1 MKIEKINVLKSYQK
15 MSTKD
20 LILSSMTEGVIV
32 LDKKS
37 KIVIINDSAKSY
49 LNLKNK
55 SYSGK
60 RIQDIVKIPKF
71 VSFVKK
77 LLKHDKVLIQ
87 ELKIKKNPD
96 KSFLVNGNILKGKGT
111 NVLIVMNDITKL
123 KQLEKVRQQ
132 FVANVSHEL
141 KTPITSIVGYLETLK
156 QHGIPSKK
164 KQLFLKK
171 ALKHSNR
178 LNSII
183 DDLLWLSLIESK
195 EEDKNFH
202 LYQQPILQVLQ
213 GAIDDAQPIKN
224 KNNIKLNCDDT
235 IQVRADAQLLRE
247 AIINLIANAIKY
259 GDSHS
264 DITLTVTQNFSAH
277 RTEVSVHN
285 FGEPIPE
292 KYKETIFH
300 RFSRVD
306 KGRSRE
312 KGGTGLGLAIVKHI
326 IFVHDGDVTFCSSLN
341 EGTTF
346 TISLPLI

>member
-1 MKIEKINVLKSYQK
+1 MIKTPHLKLYEQ

-32 LDKKS
+32 LDKHS

-49 LNLKNK
+49 LGLRNK
-55 SYSGK
+55 SYNGK
-60 RIQDIVKIPKF
+60 KIEEIVRIPNF

-77 LLKHDKVLIQ
+77 LIKQDETLVQ

-96 KSFLVNGNILKGKGT
+96 KSFLINGNVLKGKGIDI
-111 NVLIVMNDITKL
+111 LIVMNDITKL

-141 KTPITSIVGYLETLK
+141 KTPITSIVGYLETLR
-156 QHGIPSKK
+156 QNNIPSNKK
-164 KQLFLKK
+164 DSFLKK

-202 LYQQPILQVLQ
+202 LFKQPVFQVLQ
-213 GAIDDAQPIKN
+213 GAIDDIQSVADNDKT
-224 KNNIKLNCDDT
+224 NIKLICDST
-235 IQVRADAQLLRE
+235 ILVNADAQLLRE
-247 AIINLIANAIKY
+247 AIINLIANAVKY
-259 GDSHS
+259 GDPLAE
-264 DITLTVTQNFSAH
+264 ITLTVGQNHKTS
-277 RTEVSVHN
+277 RTDINVHN
-285 FGEPIPE
+285 FGDPIPK
-292 KYKETIFH
+292 KYNKTIFH
-300 RFSRVD
+300 RFSRID

-326 IFVHDGDVTFCSSLN
+326 IFVHDGDITLKSNL
-341 EGTTF
+341 ETGTTF
-346 TISLPLI
+346 TISLPLV